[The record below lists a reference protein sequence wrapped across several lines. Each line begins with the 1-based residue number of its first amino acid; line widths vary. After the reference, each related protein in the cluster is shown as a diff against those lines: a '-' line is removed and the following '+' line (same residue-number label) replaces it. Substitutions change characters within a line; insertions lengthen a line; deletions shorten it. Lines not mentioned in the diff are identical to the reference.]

1 MEVATLQPYVAEAA
15 TLCVQVRC
23 IKDGMEVATLQPYV
37 AEAATLCVQ
46 VRCIK
51 DGMEVATLSA
61 GMFVGER
68 SLI

>member
-1 MEVATLQPYVAEAA
+1 M
-15 TLCVQVRC
+15 RR

>member
-1 MEVATLQPYVAEAA
+1 MQVATLQPYMTEAA
-15 TLCVQVRC
+15 TPR
-23 IKDGMEVATLQPYV
+23 P
-37 AEAATLCVQ
+37 CVQ

-68 SLI
+68 LLL